1 VKLLITTVDGE
12 RRERR
17 DVFVNAAAGTPVRRL
32 APQLLSA
39 HRGTALAGP
48 DEGGLA
54 GDVALYL
61 GDRLLDPEATLASAG
76 IRDGSTIGIGE
87 PVAAAGTSYGPARHE
102 MPTPSAPGSAPE
114 VELQVIG
121 GPQAGRVHLLGLGT
135 HLLGP
140 VEDSSVRLEGDGVP
154 EAGLRLAVR
163 PDGTVITVLPDG
175 EAHVRMSL
183 PEAPP
188 PRPRAD
194 VVALPPEP
202 VPDSDSDSDSEE
214 PDETDELPRGWT
226 QWPLDGELVLGEHL
240 LRVARPTEADA
251 AVVPSPKGAGLDFN
265 RPPRLLPPLQPETFR
280 LPGPPEPPKRR
291 PIPFMVMIAPM
302 FLGVG
307 MVYFFHS
314 YYFLMFM
321 LLSPIM
327 GMGNWISGRRG
338 GRKEFLRAV
347 ANYRLRRASLE
358 ADVRAKVDAE
368 REVRVASSP
377 DPAVVGL
384 MAVGPGTR
392 LWERRRSDP
401 DNLILR
407 IGTTRQQSL
416 LQLDDASREDNH
428 RTAFWQIPDM
438 PIGLDIAGS
447 QVVGIAGAE
456 EPARALARWAV
467 AQAAVLHSPRD
478 LKICVLTDS
487 GAADSWEWARWL
499 PHARSGLSSSQENA
513 PVILLGNDPETVANR
528 VTELINLIRTR
539 TLAQQATL
547 RGALL
552 SEPDLLVV
560 LDGAR
565 ELRDVP
571 GMVQVLKEG
580 PARGI
585 YLLCIDREERMLPE
599 EASAVVSIAKD
610 TLTLRRTGLPD
621 VTGIRPDYVTP
632 QWAERLARGIAPV
645 HDVTPD
651 ATGGLPDQVS
661 LLDLLDLEPPSG
673 QVVAQRWSRRPASTS
688 VLVGQG
694 FDRPTSLDLVKDGP
708 HALIAGTTGSGKSE
722 LLQTF
727 VAALAAVN
735 HPDELTFVLVDYKG
749 GSAFKDCVRL
759 PHTLGMVTDLDSH
772 LVQRALASLT
782 AELIRRE
789 HMLATAGA
797 KDHPEY
803 RALRRRDPHLPPMP
817 RLLLV
822 IDEFATLAREIPDF
836 IPGLVGIAQRGR
848 SLGLHMVLAT
858 QRPAGVV
865 TNDIRANTNL
875 RISLRVTDV
884 TDSTDV
890 LDVPDAAS
898 ISSATPGRALV
909 RLGHRSAMSFQTAY
923 VGAPRP
929 EAAAAAPGP
938 QEGEGRSLSGADA
951 LAALTGAEEEPAV
964 DNESTLWTTP
974 LPWQRLGRAVEAPQ
988 DEEEDF
994 PLLAEDEGPTD
1005 LMALV
1010 DAILEAAR
1018 LTGHEPQPSPWLP
1031 PLPVSLDL
1039 SDLPAPAAPTGDGR
1053 LVPAAWAR
1061 EDLPAL
1067 QAQPPVLMDLNEY
1080 GHLYIMGMPR
1090 SGRSQTLRTIASALA
1105 RANSSAD
1112 LHFYAVDAAGG
1123 ALTALSALPH
1133 TGAVVP
1139 RADIERLNRLLNRL
1153 TAELVRRQEL
1163 LAAHSAGTLTEL
1175 RGTLPADR
1183 RPAHIVLL
1191 IDGWDTLNALIVDIE
1206 DGRMVSQ
1213 VAMLLREGAAAGIHV
1228 IASSERALMGGRIA
1242 ALNDNKLLLRMN
1254 DVGDYVMHGIERQR
1268 VPSAMAPGR
1277 GFRTEGGSEIQV
1289 AMLPAG
1295 PSGQE
1300 QAEALRQIGAEAARR
1315 DQGVPAAA
1323 RPFRI
1328 ETLPSAVSFKEAY
1341 ARTAPGDRRPM
1352 VGMVG
1357 LGGDNVAPVWVDFSG
1372 VAASYVIAGP
1382 PGSGR
1387 STALASLAVSLLRGG
1402 TGVVALAPRESPL
1415 RGLEGRRGA
1424 AVITSLTPTEQ
1435 DLMAALEAVGRGG
1448 PAVVLVDDADL
1459 LAMTPADNL
1468 LRDIASS
1475 GRDRSLG
1482 LVCAGPAEAL
1492 VSPLSSWIG
1501 QVRRSR
1507 KGLLLSPQ
1515 SIGEGDILGLR
1526 LPHNVI
1532 RVNRVPGRG
1541 FTTDS
1546 AGDLLTVLVP
1556 ETVPDRD
1563 AD

>member
-1 VKLLITTVDGE
+1 MKLLITTVDGD

-17 DVFVNAAAGTPVRRL
+17 DVLVNAAAGTPVGRL
-32 APQLLSA
+32 APQLVAA
-39 HRGTALAGP
+39 HRQDDPEQAGLP
-48 DEGGLA
+48 D
-54 GDVALYL
+54 GDTALYL
-61 GDRLLDPEATLASAG
+61 GDRLLDPDATLAAAG
-76 IRDGSTIGIGE
+76 IRDGSTIGIGQ
-87 PVAAAGTSYGPARHE
+87 PVPAPGTVYGPERHE
-102 MPTPSAPGSAPE
+102 MPTPAEPGSAP
-114 VELQVIG
+114 VAELQVIG
-121 GPQAGRVHLLGLGT
+121 GPQAGRVHLLGMGT
-135 HLLGP
+135 HLVGP
-140 VEDSSVRLEGDGVP
+140 AAGSSVRLAGLGMP
-154 EAGLRLAVR
+154 EDGLRLAVR

-175 EAHVRMSL
+175 DAQVRLSL

-202 VPDSDSDSDSEE
+202 PKDARNTKDAKDAKDTEDGDDTGEDE
-214 PDETDELPRGWT
+214 PVRPEPLPKGWT
-226 QWPLDGELVLGEHL
+226 LWPLDGELVLGEHL
-240 LRVARPTEADA
+240 LRITAPTLADA
-251 AVVPSPKGAGLDFN
+251 AVVPSPKGTGLDFN

-291 PIPFMVMIAPM
+291 PIPFLVMIAPM
-302 FLGVG
+302 FLGFA
-307 MVYFFHS
+307 MVYLFHS
-314 YYFLMFM
+314 YLYLTFM
-321 LLSPIM
+321 LLSPVM
-327 GMGNWISGRRG
+327 GFGNWLSGRRG
-338 GRKEFLRAV
+338 GRREFLRAV

-368 REVRVASSP
+368 RRVRVATAP
-377 DPAVVGL
+377 DPAVVSL
-384 MAVGPGTR
+384 MAVGPGAR

-407 IGTTRQQSL
+407 IGTTKQQSL
-416 LQLDDASREDNH
+416 LQLEDASREENH

-467 AQAAVLHSPRD
+467 AQAAVLHTPRD
-478 LKICVLTDS
+478 LRICVLTDRA
-487 GAADSWEWARWL
+487 AADSWEWARWL
-499 PHARSGLSSSQENA
+499 PHARSGLSSASSARENA

-528 VTELINLIRTR
+528 VTELINEIRTR
-539 TLAQQATL
+539 TLARQATM
-547 RGALL
+547 RGALY

-580 PARGI
+580 PAQGI
-585 YLLCIDREERMLPE
+585 YPLCIDREERMLPE

-621 VTGIRPDYVTP
+621 VTGIRPDYVTA

-651 ATGGLPDQVS
+651 TTGGLPDQVS
-661 LLDLLDLEPPSG
+661 LLDLLDLEPPDG
-673 QVVAQRWSRRPASTS
+673 EVIAERWQRRPASTS
-688 VLVGQG
+688 VLLGQG
-694 FDRPTSLDLVKDGP
+694 FDRPTAFDLVKDGP

-727 VAALAAVN
+727 VASLAAVN

-803 RALRRRDPHLPPMP
+803 RALRRRDPQLPPMP

-875 RISLRVTDV
+875 RISLRVTDT

-890 LDVPDAAS
+890 LEVPDAAS

-909 RLGHRSAMSFQTAY
+909 RLGHRSAMGFQTAY

-929 EAAAAAPGP
+929 QAAPATGEEAAGDGDVPA
-938 QEGEGRSLSGADA
+938 
-951 LAALTGAEEEPAV
+951 AV
-964 DNESTLWTTP
+964 DESVLWATA
-974 LPWQRLGRAVEAPQ
+974 LPWQRLGRAVQSPL
-988 DEEEDF
+988 DEEEEF
-994 PLLAEDEGPTD
+994 PELAEDEGPTD

-1010 DAILEAAR
+1010 DSIQEAAR

-1031 PLPVSLDL
+1031 PLPTALDL
-1039 SDLPAPAAPTGDGR
+1039 SELPAPAAPSGDGR

-1067 QAQPPVLMDLNEY
+1067 QSQPPVMMDLDAF
-1080 GHLYIMGMPR
+1080 GHLYVLGMPR

-1105 RANSSAD
+1105 RANSCAD
-1112 LHFYAVDAAGG
+1112 VHFYAVDAAGG

-1139 RADIERLNRLLNRL
+1139 RADIERLGRLLNRL
-1153 TAELVRRQEL
+1153 TAELVSRQEL
-1163 LAAHSAGTLTEL
+1163 LAGNSAGTLTEL
-1175 RGTLPADR
+1175 RGMLPPAR

-1191 IDGWDTLNALIVDIE
+1191 IDGWDTLQALVGDIE
-1206 DGRMVSQ
+1206 DGRMIAQ
-1213 VAMLLREGAAAGIHV
+1213 IAMLLREGAAAGIHV

-1242 ALNDNKLLLRMN
+1242 ALNDNKLMLRMN
-1254 DVGDYVMHGIERQR
+1254 DAGDYVMHGIERQR
-1268 VPSAMAPGR
+1268 IPSAMAAGR
-1277 GFRTEGGSEIQV
+1277 GFRTDSGSEIQV
-1289 AMLPAG
+1289 AVLPAG

-1300 QAEALRQIGAEAARR
+1300 QAEALRRIGAEAARR
-1315 DQGVPAAA
+1315 DEGVPAAA

-1328 ETLPSAVSFKEAY
+1328 ETLPSAVSFKDAY
-1341 ARTAPGDRRPM
+1341 TRTAPGDRRPM
-1352 VGMVG
+1352 MGMVG
-1357 LGGDNVAPVWVDFSG
+1357 LGGDEVAPVWVDFSG
-1372 VAASYVIAGP
+1372 VASTYVVAGP

-1387 STALASLAVSLLRGG
+1387 STALAALAVSLLHGG

-1415 RGLEGRRGA
+1415 RGLQGRRGA
-1424 AVITSLTPTEQ
+1424 ALITSLSPTEQ
-1435 DLMAALEAVGRGG
+1435 DINAALEAVGGG
-1448 PAVVLVDDADL
+1448 PAVLLVDDADL

-1468 LRDIASS
+1468 LRDIATS

-1482 LVCAGPAEAL
+1482 LVVAGPGEAL

-1515 SIGEGDILGLR
+1515 TIGEGDILGLR

-1541 FTTDS
+1541 FTTDA
-1546 AGDLLTVLVP
+1546 AGALLTVLVP
-1556 ETVPDRD
+1556 ETVPSRD